1 MKPIQTAGVI
11 GLGSLGVL
19 YATLFTRALGKE
31 QVPVLADGARIARY
45 RKQGF
50 WYNDAPCD
58 FNYTDAAARTEPV
71 DLLLFAVK
79 FVGLQNAI
87 ETCRHLV
94 GPDTLVI
101 SVLNGISSEE
111 ILGDAFGPE
120 HVVWCVAERMAAKK
134 EGNRVVCDPI
144 GELAVGVPAG
154 EDTSRLHRLPLCR
167 TGGHPHPHVEQAAVQ
182 HRLQPGR
189 PGVPVRL
196 RPAAGARKAPGHHD
210 RRHAGGGRRG
220 QCRGRP
226 AL

>member
-50 WYNDAPCD
+50 WYNYAPCN

-79 FVGLQNAI
+79 FGGLQNAI

-154 EDTSRLHRLPLCR
+154 EDTSRLQRLTAFFDSIGFP
-167 TGGHPHPHVEQAAVQ
+167 
-182 HRLQPGR
+182 
-189 PGVPVRL
+189 
-196 RPAAGARKAPGHHD
+196 
-210 RRHAGGGRRG
+210 
-220 QCRGRP
+220 
-226 AL
+226 

>member
-79 FVGLQNAI
+79 FGGLQNAI
-87 ETCRHLV
+87 ETCRHLL

-111 ILGDAFGPE
+111 ILGDAFGP
-120 HVVWCVAERMAAKK
+120 
-134 EGNRVVCDPI
+134 
-144 GELAVGVPAG
+144 
-154 EDTSRLHRLPLCR
+154 
-167 TGGHPHPHVEQAAVQ
+167 
-182 HRLQPGR
+182 
-189 PGVPVRL
+189 
-196 RPAAGARKAPGHHD
+196 
-210 RRHAGGGRRG
+210 
-220 QCRGRP
+220 
-226 AL
+226 

>member
-79 FVGLQNAI
+79 FGGLQNAI

-94 GPDTLVI
+94 GPDTLLI

-111 ILGDAFGPE
+111 
-120 HVVWCVAERMAAKK
+120 
-134 EGNRVVCDPI
+134 
-144 GELAVGVPAG
+144 
-154 EDTSRLHRLPLCR
+154 T
-167 TGGHPHPHVEQAAVQ
+167 
-182 HRLQPGR
+182 PGR
-189 PGVPVRL
+189 CLWSGACGLVRGGADGRQEGGQPRRL
-196 RPAAGARKAPGHHD
+196 RPHRAAGR
-210 RRHAGGGRRG
+210 
-220 QCRGRP
+220 
-226 AL
+226 

>member
-79 FVGLQNAI
+79 FGGLQNAI

-94 GPDTLVI
+94 GPDTLLI

-154 EDTSRLHRLPLCR
+154 EDTSRLQRLTAFFDSIGFPYVVPADIR
-167 TGGHPHPHVEQAAVQ
+167 THMWS
-182 HRLQPGR
+182 
-189 PGVPVRL
+189 
-196 RPAAGARKAPGHHD
+196 
-210 RRHAGGGRRG
+210 
-220 QCRGRP
+220 
-226 AL
+226 